1 MKKEWLAH
9 LGLIFESSLYAGSYI
24 VAKFVVLEPI
34 GPLELTL
41 LRAIFAGVLFTLF
54 HLLFVREKVAWRD
67 LGLLAICSLMGI
79 TVSNICFF
87 QGISLTSPLNGAL
100 ITLSAPLFLIVFAIV
115 AQGEIEL
122 KKLLG
127 IFIAA
132 IGGAC
137 LVFADGGS
145 VDDAPNPI
153 LGNILIGCSAG
164 AFAIYLTLIK
174 PLLMRYKPITV
185 LRWLFTF
192 GMLYLLPFF
201 GYDLINL
208 PWSTFTFEAWGAL
221 FFILVCIT
229 FITFLLNTFAM
240 RVLNPS
246 VVSTYIYT
254 TPLITAAIG
263 VIAQNDKFSPFLIVA
278 GVLILTGGYLVS
290 SSSPKPDNTET
301 ENQDE
306 ETSDELPAESAQ

>member
-9 LGLIFESSLYAGSYI
+9 LGLVLESSLYAGSYI
-24 VAKFVVLEPI
+24 VAQFVVPAPVP
-34 GPLELTL
+34 PLELTL
-41 LRAIFAGVLFTLF
+41 LRAGFAGILFTLF
-54 HLLFVREKVAWRD
+54 HLSFVREKVSMRD
-67 LGLLAICSLMGI
+67 LGLLALCALMGI

-87 QGISLTSPLNGAL
+87 NGIALTSPLNGAL
-100 ITLSAPLFLIVFAIV
+100 ITLSAPLFLVIFSII

-122 KKLLG
+122 KKLIG
-127 IFIAA
+127 IMVGAM
-132 IGGAC
+132 GGAL
-137 LVFADGGS
+137 LVLGDSGS
-145 VDDAPNPI
+145 VDAAPNPI
-153 LGNILIGCSAG
+153 LGNLLIGGSAG

-174 PLLMRYKPITV
+174 PLLMRYKAITV

-192 GMLYLLPFF
+192 GTIYLLPFLAA
-201 GYDLINL
+201 DIISL
-208 PWSTFTFEAWGAL
+208 PWNDFSMQTWGAL

-263 VIAQNDKFSPFLIVA
+263 AVSQQGQFSIFLVIS

-290 SSSPKPDNTET
+290 SAAPPVSSELGQT
-301 ENQDE
+301 E
-306 ETSDELPAESAQ
+306 ETL